1 MLTLTWQQGEV
12 PQITYCG
19 GYFLIDQKTI
29 TRETAEMAV
38 SLLKLYSQE
47 KVERLAL
54 VIPDQLAYNTPM
66 YYSYTYFQE
75 SMNNLK
81 ICFYSS
87 LCLFFITL
95 AYGVFKRAAI
105 TAFNE
110 ALAQFTANFWIEVKL
125 GLGLVLT
132 MMLLSLWL
140 PLPLSVTVMFW
151 ELYVLVNELHFYG
164 LKTFHHNIFNSA
176 MKTVRLLVVFEVICA
191 FVLWTMMFSSFL
203 GFLGILAFVLIFAAA
218 FLVLF
223 LYIRR
228 MMMFMQD
235 SAALAQQVENI
246 RRGRLNESFE
256 LSEGSLLQPV
266 SDNLEKIRE
275 GVSHQVEEQLK
286 SEKLKIELITNVSHD
301 LKTPITSLINYS
313 DLLTKAEIQPE
324 YARDYVRIIS
334 QKSVRL
340 KNLIQDLFE
349 ISKATSGNLQ
359 MDLRKLEINGL
370 LMQTL
375 AELDEKIEASSLDFK
390 IQYLETP
397 GYILADGGRLYNVF
411 DNLITNAIKYS
422 MENTRVYIQIAIAET
437 FVTLMKGQIEVSA
450 DGDLFKIEIRFA
462 ELAQESAEM

>member
-1 MLTLTWQQGEV
+1 M
-12 PQITYCG
+12 
-19 GYFLIDQKTI
+19 
-29 TRETAEMAV
+29 
-38 SLLKLYSQE
+38 
-47 KVERLAL
+47 
-54 VIPDQLAYNTPM
+54 
-66 YYSYTYFQE
+66 
-75 SMNNLK
+75 
-81 ICFYSS
+81 
-87 LCLFFITL
+87 
-95 AYGVFKRAAI
+95 
-105 TAFNE
+105 
-110 ALAQFTANFWIEVKL
+110 
-125 GLGLVLT
+125 
-132 MMLLSLWL
+132 
-140 PLPLSVTVMFW
+140 
-151 ELYVLVNELHFYG
+151 
-164 LKTFHHNIFNSA
+164 
-176 MKTVRLLVVFEVICA
+176 
-191 FVLWTMMFSSFL
+191 
-203 GFLGILAFVLIFAAA
+203 IFAAA

-228 MMMFMQD
+228 MMTFMQD
-235 SAALAQQVENI
+235 SATLAQQVENI

-324 YARDYVRIIS
+324 YARDYVRIIT

-349 ISKATSGNLQ
+349 ISKAASGNLQ
-359 MDLRKLEINGL
+359 MDLRRLEINGL

-375 AELDEKIEASSLDFK
+375 AELDEKIEASSLEFK
-390 IQYLETP
+390 IQYLDTP

-422 MENTRVYIQIAIAET
+422 MENTRVYIQIERMDDQICISFKNIANYELKFDPGSLTERFVRGDVSRSTEGSGLGLAIAET

-462 ELAQESAEM
+462 ELPQDHAEM